1 MPVPNQVLD
10 FNRHMSFS
18 LVFKWEM
25 IVRFVEIDWTADYMN
40 FLFLC
45 WDCGPS
51 KMSRSEFYRHCLN
64 RLQYNSI
71 VIIQWLN
78 INKLTLA
85 NTEGAIE
92 NEKCRETGNIGY
104 EEKQNKKY
112 NTICV
117 GHYYT
122 KANTH
127 NVNKT
132 WALLQCQLITEDLSL
147 TTS

>member
-1 MPVPNQVLD
+1 MPVPNQISTVICRFLWYSSERWLFVL
-10 FNRHMSFS
+10 
-18 LVFKWEM
+18 LKLIEQLT
-25 IVRFVEIDWTADYMN
+25 IMN

-104 EEKQNKKY
+104 EEKQSKKY

-117 GHYYT
+117 GHHYT

-132 WALLQCQLITEDLSL
+132 WALLQCQIITEDLSL

>member
-1 MPVPNQVLD
+1 
-10 FNRHMSFS
+10 
-18 LVFKWEM
+18 
-25 IVRFVEIDWTADYMN
+25 
-40 FLFLC
+40 
-45 WDCGPS
+45 
-51 KMSRSEFYRHCLN
+51 
-64 RLQYNSI
+64 LQYNSI

-122 KANTH
+122 QTNTH

-132 WALLQCQLITEDLSL
+132 
-147 TTS
+147 

>member
-1 MPVPNQVLD
+1 
-10 FNRHMSFS
+10 
-18 LVFKWEM
+18 
-25 IVRFVEIDWTADYMN
+25 MN
-40 FLFLC
+40 NTTPC
-45 WDCGPS
+45 IRQNTCPTDS
-51 KMSRSEFYRHCLN
+51 KYVDSTTLTTY
-64 RLQYNSI
+64 SI

-117 GHYYT
+117 GHY
-122 KANTH
+122 
-127 NVNKT
+127 
-132 WALLQCQLITEDLSL
+132 
-147 TTS
+147 